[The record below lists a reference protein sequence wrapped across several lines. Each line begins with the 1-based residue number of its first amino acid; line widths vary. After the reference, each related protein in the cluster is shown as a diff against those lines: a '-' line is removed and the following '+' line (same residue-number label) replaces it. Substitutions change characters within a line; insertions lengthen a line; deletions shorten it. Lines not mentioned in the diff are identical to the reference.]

1 MSRCPEPATLRL
13 WWAPAAHRKAFHV
26 HLAENYIH
34 GQWVKDHAP
43 AQRGDSI
50 NPATGEKAAQFV
62 AASVQ
67 EVDAAI
73 ACARHA
79 FETTTW
85 AQQPKLRSDVL
96 RVFADRLEHNKAQV
110 VQTLVQLNGK
120 LQREAEGEVMA
131 SISELRYYAG
141 LARNL
146 FGRVIEMEPEVY
158 SHIEREAIGV
168 AAIIVPWNAP
178 VTLLVRSLA
187 PALAAGCTVVIKA
200 AHQTALVHTQVM
212 ACLVA
217 DERIPAGVINS
228 FIEQDIVA
236 TQHLCAHPEVDVISF
251 TGSTHVGKQI
261 ALSTAKN
268 LTRLSLELG
277 GKAPAIV
284 RSDADLS
291 AAVRGIVGGACVMA
305 GQMCTAISRVLV
317 HESVSADF
325 SAQLAQALA
334 QVKVGPGDQPSSGMG
349 PLIDQRNQARLLEE
363 VRAAAQD
370 CRVLLAGHVPD
381 DTPRGGAFITPSLV
395 ATQDLNS
402 HFVQDEIFGPLLTLE
417 TFATDTEAVDR
428 ANATRYGLA
437 ASVWTPDHRAARKI
451 ARHIKFGN
459 VWVNAHNRLFAEIET
474 GGYRQSGFG
483 RLHGVEGLNDFMETK
498 HVFMPCND

>member
-1 MSRCPEPATLRL
+1 MQT
-13 WWAPAAHRKAFHV
+13 
-26 HLAENYIH
+26 AENYIQ
-34 GQWVKDHAP
+34 GQWVKGYDANM
-43 AQRGDSI
+43 RGDSFD
-50 NPATGEKAAQFV
+50 PATGEAAAHFV
-62 AASVQ
+62 AASVP
-67 EVDAAI
+67 EVEAAI
-73 ACARHA
+73 ASARRA

-96 RVFADRLEHNKAQV
+96 RLFADRLEHNKAQV

-131 SISELRYYAG
+131 GISELRYYAG

-146 FGRVIEMEPEVY
+146 FGRVIEMEPQVY

-217 DERIPAGVINS
+217 DERIPPGVINS

-251 TGSTHVGKQI
+251 TGSTQVGQQI

-284 RSDADLS
+284 RADADM
-291 AAVRGIVGGACVMA
+291 AATVRGIVGGACVMA

-317 HESVSADF
+317 HESVAHEF
-325 SAQLAQALA
+325 SVKLAHALSY
-334 QVKVGPGDQPSSGMG
+334 VKVGPGHLPGSAMG
-349 PLIDQRNQARLLEE
+349 PLIDQRNQARILEE
-363 VRAAAQD
+363 VRAASQD
-370 CRVLLAGHVPD
+370 CRVLLAGIVPT

-402 HFVQDEIFGPLLTLE
+402 HYVQDEIFGPLITLE
-417 TFATDTEAVDR
+417 RFESDDDAVHR

-437 ASVWTPDHRAARKI
+437 ASVWTQDFRAARNV
-451 ARHIKFGN
+451 ARRIKFGN

-498 HVFMPCND
+498 HVFMPCNEG

>member
-1 MSRCPEPATLRL
+1 M
-13 WWAPAAHRKAFHV
+13 

-34 GQWVKDHAP
+34 GQWVKDHTLAM
-43 AQRGDSI
+43 RGDSF

-67 EVDAAI
+67 EVEAAI

-79 FETTTW
+79 FEHTTW

-96 RVFADRLEHNKAQV
+96 RVFADRLEQNKAQV

-284 RSDADLS
+284 RADADLS
-291 AAVRGIVGGACVMA
+291 ATVRGIVGGACVMA

-317 HESVSADF
+317 HESVAADF
-325 SAQLAQALA
+325 SAQLARALA

-349 PLIDQRNQARLLEE
+349 PLIDQRNQTRLLEE
-363 VRAAAQD
+363 VRAASQD
-370 CRVLLAGHVPD
+370 CRVLLAGRVPD

-402 HFVQDEIFGPLLTLE
+402 HFVQDEIFGPLITLE
-417 TFATDTEAVDR
+417 TFTTDDEAVLR

-437 ASVWTPDHRAARKI
+437 SSVWTQDHRAARKI
-451 ARHIKFGN
+451 ARRIKFGN

>member
-1 MSRCPEPATLRL
+1 MMQT
-13 WWAPAAHRKAFHV
+13 
-26 HLAENYIH
+26 AENYIH
-34 GQWVKDHAP
+34 GQWVKGYDAHM
-43 AQRGDSI
+43 RGDSFD
-50 NPATGEKAAQFV
+50 PATGEAAAHFV
-62 AASVQ
+62 AASVP
-67 EVDAAI
+67 EVEAAI
-73 ACARHA
+73 ASARRA

-96 RVFADRLEHNKAQV
+96 RLFADRLEHNKAQV

-131 SISELRYYAG
+131 GISELRYYAG

-146 FGRVIEMEPEVY
+146 FGRVIEMEPQVY

-217 DERIPAGVINS
+217 DERIPPGVINS

-251 TGSTHVGKQI
+251 TGSTQVGKQI

-284 RSDADLS
+284 RADADM
-291 AAVRGIVGGACVMA
+291 AATVRGIVGGACVMA

-317 HESVSADF
+317 HESVAHEF
-325 SAQLAQALA
+325 SVKLAHALSY
-334 QVKVGPGDQPSSGMG
+334 VKVGPGHLPGSAMG
-349 PLIDQRNQARLLEE
+349 PLIDQRNQARILDE
-363 VRAAAQD
+363 VRAASQD
-370 CRVLLAGHVPD
+370 CRVLLAGIVPT
-381 DTPRGGAFITPSLV
+381 DTPRGGAFITPTLV

-402 HFVQDEIFGPLLTLE
+402 HYVQDEIFGPLITLE
-417 TFATDTEAVDR
+417 RFESDDDAVQR

-437 ASVWTPDHRAARKI
+437 ASVWTQDFRAARNL
-451 ARHIKFGN
+451 ARRIKFGN
-459 VWVNAHNRLFAEIET
+459 VWVNSHNRLFAEIET

>member
-1 MSRCPEPATLRL
+1 LFCAGPLGTIKTSQDMHI
-13 WWAPAAHRKAFHV
+13 AH
-26 HLAENYIH
+26 NYID
-34 GQWVKDHAP
+34 GQWVKPSADHNL
-43 AQRGDSI
+43 GDSL

-62 AASVQ
+62 VASVQ
-67 EVDAAI
+67 EVDEAI
-73 ACARHA
+73 ASARRA
-79 FETTTW
+79 FESTTW
-85 AQQPKLRSDVL
+85 SQQPKLRSDVL
-96 RVFADRLEHNKAQV
+96 RLFADRLEHNKAQIV
-110 VQTLVQLNGK
+110 ETLVQLNGK

-131 SISELRYYAG
+131 GISELRYYAG

-146 FGRVIEMEPEVY
+146 FGRVIEMEPDVY
-158 SHIEREAIGV
+158 SQIEREAIGV

-212 ACLVA
+212 GCLVA

-284 RSDADLS
+284 RSDADLQT
-291 AAVRGIVGGACVMA
+291 AVRGIVGGACVMA

-317 HESVSADF
+317 HESVAADF
-325 SAQLAQALA
+325 SQQLTQALA
-334 QVKVGPGDQPSSGMG
+334 QVKVGPGNQPTSAMG

-363 VRAAAQD
+363 VRAAAQE

-395 ATQDLNS
+395 ATQALNS
-402 HFVQDEIFGPLLTLE
+402 HFVQDEIFGPLVTLE
-417 TFATDTEAVDR
+417 TFTSDLEAVQR

-437 ASVWTPDHRAARKI
+437 ASVWTADHRAARQI
-451 ARHIKFGN
+451 ARRIKFGN

>member
-1 MSRCPEPATLRL
+1 MQT
-13 WWAPAAHRKAFHV
+13 
-26 HLAENYIH
+26 AENYIH
-34 GQWVKDHAP
+34 GQWVKDYDAHR
-43 AQRGDSI
+43 RGDSI
-50 NPATGEKAAQFV
+50 DPATGEV
-62 AASVQ
+62 AAHFVEATLP

-73 ACARHA
+73 ASARAA
-79 FETTTW
+79 FERTTW

-96 RVFADRLEHNKAQV
+96 RLFADRLEHNKAQV

-131 SISELRYYAG
+131 GISELRYYAG

-146 FGRVIEMEPEVY
+146 FGRVIEMEPHVY

-200 AHQTALVHTQVM
+200 AHQTALVHAQVM

-217 DERIPAGVINS
+217 DERIPTGVIHS
-228 FIEQDIVA
+228 FVEQGSEA

-251 TGSTHVGKQI
+251 TGSTHVGQQI

-284 RSDADLS
+284 RADADIP

-317 HESVSADF
+317 HESVAIDF
-325 SAQLAQALA
+325 SAQLAHALSC
-334 QVKVGPGDQPSSGMG
+334 VKVGPGHLPASAMG
-349 PLIDQRNQARLLEE
+349 PLLDVRNRDRILGE
-363 VRAAAQD
+363 VRAASPD
-370 CRVLLAGHVPD
+370 CRVLLAGIVPT

-402 HFVQDEIFGPLLTLE
+402 HYVQDEIFGPLITLE
-417 TFATDTEAVDR
+417 HFESDDDAVHR

-437 ASVWTPDHRAARKI
+437 ASVWTRDFRAARNV
-451 ARHIKFGN
+451 ARRIKFGN

-498 HVFMPCND
+498 HVFMPCNDQ

>member
-1 MSRCPEPATLRL
+1 MMQT
-13 WWAPAAHRKAFHV
+13 
-26 HLAENYIH
+26 AENYIH
-34 GQWVKDHAP
+34 GQWVKGYDAHM
-43 AQRGDSI
+43 RGDSFD
-50 NPATGEKAAQFV
+50 PATGEAAAHFV
-62 AASVQ
+62 AASVP
-67 EVDAAI
+67 EVEAAI
-73 ACARHA
+73 ASARRA

-96 RVFADRLEHNKAQV
+96 RLFADRLEHNKVQV

-131 SISELRYYAG
+131 GISELRYYAG

-146 FGRVIEMEPEVY
+146 FGRVIEMEPQVY

-217 DERIPAGVINS
+217 DERIPPGVINS
-228 FIEQDIVA
+228 FIEQDIVG
-236 TQHLCAHPEVDVISF
+236 TQYLCAHPEVDVISF
-251 TGSTHVGKQI
+251 TGSTQVGKQI

-284 RSDADLS
+284 RADADM
-291 AAVRGIVGGACVMA
+291 AATVRGIVGGACVMA

-317 HESVSADF
+317 HESVAHEF
-325 SAQLAQALA
+325 SVKLAHALSY
-334 QVKVGPGDQPSSGMG
+334 VKVGPGHLPGSAMG
-349 PLIDQRNQARLLEE
+349 PLIDQRNQARILDE
-363 VRAAAQD
+363 VRAASQD
-370 CRVLLAGHVPD
+370 CRVLLAGIVPT
-381 DTPRGGAFITPSLV
+381 DTPRGGAFITPTLV

-402 HFVQDEIFGPLLTLE
+402 HYVQDEIFGPLITLE
-417 TFATDTEAVDR
+417 RFESDDDAVQR

-437 ASVWTPDHRAARKI
+437 ASVWTQDFRAARNV
-451 ARHIKFGN
+451 ARRIKFGN
-459 VWVNAHNRLFAEIET
+459 VWVNSHNRLFAEIET

>member
-1 MSRCPEPATLRL
+1 MQT
-13 WWAPAAHRKAFHV
+13 
-26 HLAENYIH
+26 AENYIQ
-34 GQWVKDHAP
+34 GQWVKGYDAHM
-43 AQRGDSI
+43 RGDSFD
-50 NPATGEKAAQFV
+50 PATGEAAAHFV
-62 AASVQ
+62 AASVP
-67 EVDAAI
+67 EVEAAI
-73 ACARHA
+73 ASARRA

-96 RVFADRLEHNKAQV
+96 RLFADRLEHNKAQV

-131 SISELRYYAG
+131 GISELRYYAG

-146 FGRVIEMEPEVY
+146 FGRVIEMEPQVY

-217 DERIPAGVINS
+217 DERIPPGVINS

-251 TGSTHVGKQI
+251 TGSTQVGQQI

-284 RSDADLS
+284 RADADM
-291 AAVRGIVGGACVMA
+291 AATVRGIVGGACVMA

-317 HESVSADF
+317 HESVAHEF
-325 SAQLAQALA
+325 SVKLAHALSY
-334 QVKVGPGDQPSSGMG
+334 VKVGPGHLPGSAMG
-349 PLIDQRNQARLLEE
+349 PLIDQRNQVRILEE
-363 VRAAAQD
+363 VRAASQD
-370 CRVLLAGHVPD
+370 CRVLLAGIVPT

-402 HFVQDEIFGPLLTLE
+402 HYVQDEIFGPLITLE
-417 TFATDTEAVDR
+417 RFESDDDAVHR

-437 ASVWTPDHRAARKI
+437 ASVWTQDFRAARNV
-451 ARHIKFGN
+451 ARRIKFGN
-459 VWVNAHNRLFAEIET
+459 VWVNSHNRLFAEIET

>member
-1 MSRCPEPATLRL
+1 
-13 WWAPAAHRKAFHV
+13 V

-34 GQWVKDHAP
+34 GQWVKDHTLAM
-43 AQRGDSI
+43 RGDSF

-67 EVDAAI
+67 EVEAAI

-79 FETTTW
+79 FEHTTW

-96 RVFADRLEHNKAQV
+96 RVFADRLEQNKAQV

-251 TGSTHVGKQI
+251 TGSTQVGKQI

-284 RSDADLS
+284 RADADLS
-291 AAVRGIVGGACVMA
+291 ATVRGIVGGACVMA

-317 HESVSADF
+317 HESVAADF
-325 SAQLAQALA
+325 SAQLARALA

-349 PLIDQRNQARLLEE
+349 PLIDQRNQTRLLEE
-363 VRAAAQD
+363 VRAASQD
-370 CRVLLAGHVPD
+370 CRVLLAGRVPD

-402 HFVQDEIFGPLLTLE
+402 HFVQDEIFGPLITLE
-417 TFATDTEAVDR
+417 TFTTDDEAVLR

-437 ASVWTPDHRAARKI
+437 SSVWTQDHRAARKI
-451 ARHIKFGN
+451 ARRIKFGN

>member
-1 MSRCPEPATLRL
+1 MMQT
-13 WWAPAAHRKAFHV
+13 
-26 HLAENYIH
+26 AENYIH
-34 GQWVKDHAP
+34 GQWVKGYDAHM
-43 AQRGDSI
+43 RGDSFD
-50 NPATGEKAAQFV
+50 PATGEAAAHFV
-62 AASVQ
+62 AASVP
-67 EVDAAI
+67 EVEAAI
-73 ACARHA
+73 ASARRA

-96 RVFADRLEHNKAQV
+96 RLFADRLEHNKAQV

-131 SISELRYYAG
+131 GISELRYYAG

-146 FGRVIEMEPEVY
+146 FGRVIEMEPQVY

-217 DERIPAGVINS
+217 DERIPPGVINS

-251 TGSTHVGKQI
+251 TGSTQVGKQI

-284 RSDADLS
+284 RADADM
-291 AAVRGIVGGACVMA
+291 AATVRGIVGGACVMA

-317 HESVSADF
+317 HESVAHEF
-325 SAQLAQALA
+325 SVKLAHALSY
-334 QVKVGPGDQPSSGMG
+334 VKVGPGHLPGSAMG
-349 PLIDQRNQARLLEE
+349 PLIDQRNQARILDE
-363 VRAAAQD
+363 VRAASQD
-370 CRVLLAGHVPD
+370 CRVLLAGIVPT
-381 DTPRGGAFITPSLV
+381 DTPRGGAFITPTLV

-402 HFVQDEIFGPLLTLE
+402 HYVQDEIFGPLITLE
-417 TFATDTEAVDR
+417 RFESDDDAVQR

-437 ASVWTPDHRAARKI
+437 ASVWTQDFRAARNV
-451 ARHIKFGN
+451 ARRIKFGN
-459 VWVNAHNRLFAEIET
+459 VWVNSHNRLFAEIET

>member
-1 MSRCPEPATLRL
+1 MQT
-13 WWAPAAHRKAFHV
+13 
-26 HLAENYIH
+26 AENYIQ
-34 GQWVKDHAP
+34 GQWVKGYDAHM
-43 AQRGDSI
+43 RGDSFD
-50 NPATGEKAAQFV
+50 PATGEAAAHFV
-62 AASVQ
+62 AASVP
-67 EVDAAI
+67 EVEAAI
-73 ACARHA
+73 ASARRA

-96 RVFADRLEHNKAQV
+96 RLFADRLEHNKAQV

-131 SISELRYYAG
+131 GISELRYYAG

-146 FGRVIEMEPEVY
+146 FGRVIEMEPQVY

-217 DERIPAGVINS
+217 DERIPPGVINS

-251 TGSTHVGKQI
+251 TGSTQVGQQI

-284 RSDADLS
+284 RADADM
-291 AAVRGIVGGACVMA
+291 AATVRGIVGGACVMA

-317 HESVSADF
+317 HESVAHEF
-325 SAQLAQALA
+325 SVKLAHALSY
-334 QVKVGPGDQPSSGMG
+334 VKVGPGHLPGSAMG
-349 PLIDQRNQARLLEE
+349 PLIDQRNQARILEE
-363 VRAAAQD
+363 VRAASQD
-370 CRVLLAGHVPD
+370 CRVLLAGIVPT

-402 HFVQDEIFGPLLTLE
+402 HYVQDEIFGPLITLE
-417 TFATDTEAVDR
+417 RFESDDDAVHR

-437 ASVWTPDHRAARKI
+437 ASVWTQDFRAARNV
-451 ARHIKFGN
+451 ARRIKFGN
-459 VWVNAHNRLFAEIET
+459 VWVNSHNRLFAEIET

>member
-1 MSRCPEPATLRL
+1 MMQT
-13 WWAPAAHRKAFHV
+13 
-26 HLAENYIH
+26 AENYIH
-34 GQWVKDHAP
+34 GQWIKDYDAHL
-43 AQRGDSI
+43 RGDSFD
-50 NPATGEKAAQFV
+50 PATGEAAAHFV
-62 AASVQ
+62 AASVP
-67 EVDAAI
+67 EVEAAI
-73 ACARHA
+73 AAARRA

-96 RVFADRLEHNKAQV
+96 RLFADRLEHNKAQV
-110 VQTLVQLNGK
+110 VRTLVQLNGK

-131 SISELRYYAG
+131 GISELRYYAG

-146 FGRVIEMEPEVY
+146 FGRVIEMEPQVY

-217 DERIPAGVINS
+217 DERIPPGVINS
-228 FIEQDIVA
+228 FIEQDVVA
-236 TQHLCAHPEVDVISF
+236 TKHLCAHPEVDVISF
-251 TGSTHVGKQI
+251 TGSTQVGQQI

-284 RSDADLS
+284 RADADL
-291 AAVRGIVGGACVMA
+291 AATVRGIVGGACVMA

-317 HESVSADF
+317 HESVAHEF
-325 SAQLAQALA
+325 SVQLAHELSY
-334 QVKVGPGDQPSSGMG
+334 VKVGPGHLPGSAMG
-349 PLIDQRNQARLLEE
+349 PLIDRRNQARILDE
-363 VRAAAQD
+363 VRAAKQH
-370 CRVLLAGHVPD
+370 CHVLLAGIVPT
-381 DTPRGGAFITPSLV
+381 DTPRGGAFITPTLV

-402 HFVQDEIFGPLLTLE
+402 HYVQDEIFGPLITLE
-417 TFATDTEAVDR
+417 RFESDDDAVQR

-437 ASVWTPDHRAARKI
+437 ASVWTQDFRAARNV
-451 ARHIKFGN
+451 ARRIKFGN
-459 VWVNAHNRLFAEIET
+459 VWINSHNRLFAEIET

-498 HVFMPCND
+498 HVFMPCHD

>member
-1 MSRCPEPATLRL
+1 MQT
-13 WWAPAAHRKAFHV
+13 
-26 HLAENYIH
+26 AENYIH
-34 GQWVKDHAP
+34 GEWVKGYAAHL
-43 AQRGDSI
+43 RGDSI
-50 NPATGEKAAQFV
+50 DPATGEAAAHYV
-62 AASVQ
+62 AATVQ
-67 EVDAAI
+67 EVDAAV
-73 ACARHA
+73 ASARAA
-79 FETTTW
+79 FESTSW

-96 RVFADRLEHNKAQV
+96 RLFADRLEQNKSQV

-120 LQREAEGEVMA
+120 LQREAEGEVLA
-131 SISELRYYAG
+131 GISELRYYAG

-146 FGRVIEMEPEVY
+146 FGRVIEMEPQVY

-200 AHQTALVHTQVM
+200 AHQTAWVHAQVM

-217 DERIPAGVINS
+217 DERIPPGVVHSFVEAGS
-228 FIEQDIVA
+228 EA
-236 TQHLCAHPEVDVISF
+236 TRHLCTHPEVDVISF
-251 TGSTHVGKQI
+251 TGSTRVGQDI

-284 RSDADLS
+284 RADADLP
-291 AAVRGIVGGACVMA
+291 ATVRGIVAGACVMA

-317 HESVSADF
+317 HESIAQAF
-325 SAQLAQALA
+325 SAQLAQALS
-334 QVKVGPGDQPSSGMG
+334 QVQVGPGHLPGSAMG
-349 PLIDQRNQARLLEE
+349 PLIDVRNRDRILDE
-363 VRAAAQD
+363 VRSASPT
-370 CRVLLAGHVPD
+370 CRILLAGMVPS
-381 DTPRGGAFITPSLV
+381 DTPRGGAFVTPSLV
-395 ATQDLNS
+395 ATQELSS
-402 HFVQDEIFGPLLTLE
+402 HYVQDEIFGPLITLE
-417 TFATDTEAVDR
+417 HFASDDDAVFR

-437 ASVWTPDHRAARKI
+437 ASVWTRDFRAARQL
-451 ARHIKFGN
+451 ARRIKFGN
-459 VWVNAHNRLFAEIET
+459 VWVNTHNRLFAEIET
-474 GGYRQSGFG
+474 GGYRHSGFG

>member
-1 MSRCPEPATLRL
+1 MSFKMHT
-13 WWAPAAHRKAFHV
+13 
-26 HLAENYIH
+26 AENFIF
-34 GQWVKDHAP
+34 GRWVKDHTA
-43 AQRGDSI
+43 AQRGDSY

-62 AASVQ
+62 AVSVQ

-73 ACARHA
+73 ACARSA

-85 AQQPKLRSDVL
+85 SQQPKLRSDVL
-96 RVFADRLEHNKAQV
+96 RLFADRLDLNKAQV

-131 SISELRYYAG
+131 GISELRYYAG

-200 AHQTALVHTQVM
+200 AHQTALVHTQVL

-228 FIEQDIVA
+228 FIEQDSVA
-236 TQHLCAHPEVDVISF
+236 TQHLCAHPEIDVISF

-325 SAQLAQALA
+325 SAQLALALA
-334 QVKVGPGDQPSSGMG
+334 RVKVGPGDQPSSGMG
-349 PLIDQRNQARLLEE
+349 PLIDPRNQARLLDE
-363 VRAAAQD
+363 VRSASQD
-370 CRVLLAGHVPD
+370 CRVLLAGGVPE
-381 DTPRGGAFITPSLV
+381 DTPRGGAFMTPSLV
-395 ATQDLNS
+395 ATQDLSS
-402 HFVQDEIFGPLLTLE
+402 HFVQDEIFGPFITLE

-437 ASVWTPDHRAARKI
+437 ASVWTQDHRAARQI
-451 ARHIKFGN
+451 TRHIKFGN